1 MTQYVLNLCLKPT
14 NFIQMKRYNKIVAG
28 LMICVI
34 CFSSC
39 RKNFLDEEVY
49 SSYAPETLA
58 DSLGL
63 EASVVGL
70 HNHLSQFFTVDSR
83 QGWPSVW
90 QVGTDIAFASQQQ
103 GIEVPY
109 YNYGS
114 LSSTDDAANTTWQWA
129 YRMINNANIII
140 ANVENPALGGIT
152 QAGKNAFN
160 AEARFFRA
168 YAYNTLATLFGRVP
182 ITTTPLTA
190 PKTDFVRSSLD
201 SVNNLIV
208 SDLLF
213 ATANLPSIDSVKKA
227 GGKSLYARAN
237 KAAAMQL
244 LAEAY
249 LRMGKNDL
257 AEQQCIYVLS
267 SGNFNLITSRYGI
280 KASQPGDYFSDMFW
294 YGNQRYGQ
302 GNREAIWVMEL
313 EHPTLVP
320 GGITNNPQQRRNW
333 GSAYYQIAGMV
344 ITDSLGG
351 RGISRIRLSNWVV
364 YRLYETNDIRNSHYN
379 LRRKYWYNDPANPK
393 FGQLVPYVGAD
404 TIFRIAPHPTKWY
417 QFDPADVFG
426 YAMIKDFILMRLGE
440 TYLLLAE
447 AQFRQGKLNDA
458 AITLNIL
465 RARSNAS
472 PISAADV
479 TLDFILDERARELL
493 AEENRRM
500 TLMRTGKLVE
510 RTIALNSGSVIN
522 PVTGLVAPKHLLLP
536 IPQAEIDL
544 NKDAK
549 LEQNPDY

>member
-1 MTQYVLNLCLKPT
+1 
-14 NFIQMKRYNKIVAG
+14 MKRYNKIIVG
-28 LMICVI
+28 LAISVI
-34 CFSSC
+34 GFSSC
-39 RKNFLDEEVY
+39 KKSFLDEEVY
-49 SSYAPETLA
+49 SAYAPETLA
-58 DSLGL
+58 DSLGF

-114 LSSTDDAANTTWQWA
+114 LSSTDDAASTSWAWA

-140 ANVENPALGGIT
+140 VNVENPSLQGIT
-152 QAGKNAFN
+152 EEGKNAFN

-168 YAYNTLATLFGRVP
+168 YAYNILATLFGGVP
-182 ITTTPLTA
+182 ITTTPLTG
-190 PKTDFVRSSLD
+190 PKTDFVRAPLNE
-201 SVNNLIV
+201 VNELIV
-208 SDLLF
+208 NDLVF
-213 ATANLPSIDSVKKA
+213 AAAHLPGIDSVKTA
-227 GGKSLYARAN
+227 SNKSLYARVN
-237 KAAAMQL
+237 RAAAQQL
-244 LAEAY
+244 LAETY
-249 LRMGKNDL
+249 LRMNQGAL
-257 AEQQCIYVLS
+257 AEQQCQAIL
-267 SGNFNLITSRYGI
+267 NNTDFHLITARYGV
-280 KASQPGDYFSDMFW
+280 KAGQPGDYFSDMFW
-294 YGNQRYGQ
+294 YGNQRWGQ
-302 GNREAIWVMEL
+302 GNKEAIWVMEL
-313 EHPTLVP
+313 EHPNLVP

-333 GSAYYQIAGMV
+333 GSAYYQIAGMR

-351 RGISRIRLSNWVV
+351 RGISRIRLSDWVV
-364 YRLYETNDIRNSHYN
+364 YGLYETNDMRNSHYN
-379 LRRKYWYNDPANPK
+379 LRRKYWYNDPASAN
-393 FGQLVPYVGAD
+393 FGQPVPYVGAD

-417 QFDPADVFG
+417 QFDPADEFG

-447 AQFRQGKLNDA
+447 AQLQQNKLPEA

-472 PISAADV
+472 PISAGDV

-510 RTIALNSGSVIN
+510 RAIALNSNSVVN
-522 PVTGLVAPKHLLLP
+522 PITGLVAPKHLLLP
-536 IPQAEIDL
+536 IPKSEIDL
-544 NKDAK
+544 NKDAV